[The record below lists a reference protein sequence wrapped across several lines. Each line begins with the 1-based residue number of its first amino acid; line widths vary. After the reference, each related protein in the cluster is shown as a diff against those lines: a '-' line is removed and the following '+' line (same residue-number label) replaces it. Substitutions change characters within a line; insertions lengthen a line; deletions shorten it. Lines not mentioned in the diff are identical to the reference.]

1 MKNQHQRLN
10 SVMSA
15 DKSLKWVAQQQQQQT
30 GENLWMPNGSVRI
43 NIQCWL
49 KSLDQAEG
57 NVQGEGDNDKTNA
70 PIRYENELKWKQ
82 VVKEEKGCR
91 QQQQQRWQ
99 RLTKAKD
106 DEHDGKEEEEADDE
120 KENLQ
125 Q

>member
-1 MKNQHQRLN
+1 
-10 SVMSA
+10 MSA

-30 GENLWMPNGSVRI
+30 GENLWMPNGSVWI

-57 NVQGEGDNDKTNA
+57 NVQGKEDNDKTRKTNA

-91 QQQQQRWQ
+91 EQQQQRWQ

-106 DEHDGKEEEEADDE
+106 DEHDGKEEEADDE